1 MDLFL
6 DSNVIIGYSLYL
18 DPWHKYAENVFE
30 KENKS
35 YWSKTVKKESENK
48 IIEKMNIYNSFFIE
62 LKSNL
67 QKINDNFGKC
77 IISKEE
83 FFSTLL
89 KTQNKKISIQNK
101 RKIGES
107 IWNEGSWYDEAN
119 TQELLKTISKIKII
133 LNSTSEVN
141 YNHCLENLILH
152 YRNKQYESIL
162 ESFNNLN
169 VRNSYIFL
177 HYPDNIIIL
186 DAHDL
191 ACSGIDLE
199 FITGDKK
206 LLKFKKSILD
216 LTNINQMTFLGDVN

>member
-1 MDLFL
+1 
-6 DSNVIIGYSLYL
+6 
-18 DPWHKYAENVFE
+18 
-30 KENKS
+30 
-35 YWSKTVKKESENK
+35 
-48 IIEKMNIYNSFFIE
+48 
-62 LKSNL
+62 
-67 QKINDNFGKC
+67 
-77 IISKEE
+77 
-83 FFSTLL
+83 
-89 KTQNKKISIQNK
+89 
-101 RKIGES
+101 
-107 IWNEGSWYDEAN
+107 
-119 TQELLKTISKIKII
+119 
-133 LNSTSEVN
+133 
-141 YNHCLENLILH
+141 LENLILH